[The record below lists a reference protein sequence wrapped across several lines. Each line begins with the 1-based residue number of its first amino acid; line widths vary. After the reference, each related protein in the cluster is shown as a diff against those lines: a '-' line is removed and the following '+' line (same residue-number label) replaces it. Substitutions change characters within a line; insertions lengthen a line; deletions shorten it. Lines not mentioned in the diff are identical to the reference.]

1 MDSINEYFFAD
12 MVTPLQLDYLLAHAW
27 RHFGT
32 YFFRYDN
39 SLIPETE
46 EFSAI
51 IPLRINLELFE
62 FSKSQRKILKK
73 NEGFKTVFQQAS
85 ITTTKK
91 KLFELHKQR
100 FVHNTP
106 ENIYSFLSKNPAQYP
121 TSTYEVA
128 VYDKRKLIAVSF
140 IDVAE
145 YSFSSVYAMFD
156 TAYYPYSLG
165 IYTLLKEIEYAK
177 TLDKKYLYLGY
188 AFKASSFYDYK
199 KNFHAL
205 EHFDW
210 LESNWKHF
218 VK

>member
-1 MDSINEYFFAD
+1 MHTINEYFFAE
-12 MVTPLQLDYLLAHAW
+12 MVTPLQLDYVLAHAW

-32 YFFRYDN
+32 YFFRYDYG
-39 SLIPETE
+39 LIPETE

-51 IPLRINLELFE
+51 IPLRINLDFFEL
-62 FSKSQRKILKK
+62 SKSQRKILKK
-73 NEGFKTVFQQAS
+73 NEIFRTVFREAS
-85 ITTTKK
+85 ITSTKK

-100 FVHNTP
+100 FIHNTP
-106 ENIYSFLSKNPAQYP
+106 ENIHSFLSKNPAKYP
-121 TSTYEVA
+121 TNTYEVA

-140 IDVAE
+140 VDVAE

-156 TAYYPYSLG
+156 TTYYPYSLG

-177 TLDKKYLYLGY
+177 ALGKRYLYLGY

-199 KNFHAL
+199 KNFSAL
-205 EHFDW
+205 EQFDW
-210 LESNWKHF
+210 QKVNWIPF